1 MTYSRS
7 FLSWLLPL
15 AWGVLII
22 VLSLMPGGPGQLNFL
37 GIPHFD
43 KVGHFG
49 MYAVWTFLIVKALM
63 SGMTVSVGRALGVA
77 VLVGSIAGIGLEYG
91 QYFMHQGR
99 SFELADM
106 VANAA
111 GALAGAWGGRL
122 LRRIRLKCY

>member
-1 MTYSRS
+1 MTHSRPS
-7 FLSWLLPL
+7 LSWLLPL

-49 MYAVWTFLIVKALM
+49 MYAIWTFLIFRTLM
-63 SGMTVSVGRALGVA
+63 SGVTVSVERAFWVA
-77 VLVGSIAGIGLEYG
+77 VLVGSVAGIGLEYG

-106 VANAA
+106 IANAA
-111 GALAGAWGGRL
+111 GALAGAWAGQLFRKIQG
-122 LRRIRLKCY
+122 KGF